1 MSHITY
7 QYDSYWLTQTSTSR
21 HIGSHLASLY
31 AFNEIADENAGKHKG
46 KNLTSKK
53 QGYIGKMH

>member
-1 MSHITY
+1 MP
-7 QYDSYWLTQTSTSR
+7 LMK
-21 HIGSHLASLY
+21 
-31 AFNEIADENAGKHKG
+31 IADGNVGKHKG